1 MTSRYRFISAE
12 RATYGVTR
20 LCRVLRV
27 RRQGFY
33 EWLHAAEAREQREQ
47 DEDALAAEITA
58 IHAAHRQAYGSP
70 RVTVEL
76 RRRGRRVN
84 RKKVE
89 RIMRQ
94 RGIVGFTRR
103 RRRSLTK
110 QDVTAPPAP
119 DLLGRGFTAAAPGEK
134 LVGDITHLP
143 TEEGWL
149 YLATVIDL
157 HTREVVGHAM
167 AEHMRAELACNAIT
181 LAARRGLTGKGA
193 IFHSDRG
200 SQYTS
205 TEFRRCL
212 RRHRLR
218 ASMGRTGSCYDNAA
232 AESFFATLKTEV
244 GTKVWP
250 TRAAARQAV
259 FAYLA
264 YYNTNRL
271 HSTIGYRTPTEARL
285 GYRHTHALAA

>member
-1 MTSRYRFISAE
+1 MFCEGDGALTSRYRFISAE

-33 EWLHAAEAREQREQ
+33 EWLDAAQAREQREQ
-47 DEDALAAEITA
+47 AEDALAAEITA
-58 IHAAHRQAYGSP
+58 IHAAHKQAYGSP

-94 RGIVGFTRR
+94 RGIVSFTRR
-103 RRRSLTK
+103 RRRSLTR
-110 QDVTAPPAP
+110 QDVIAPPAP
-119 DLLGRGFTAAAPGEK
+119 DLLGRDFTAAAPGEK
-134 LVGDITHLP
+134 LVGDITYLP

-167 AEHMRAELACNAIT
+167 AEHTRAELACDAIA
-181 LAARRGLTGKGA
+181 LAAGRGLTGKGA

-200 SQYTS
+200 SQGGFNRS
-205 TEFRRCL
+205 SQHEVVGAIVGVRRGLRLVSSSREFS
-212 RRHRLR
+212 
-218 ASMGRTGSCYDNAA
+218 A
-232 AESFFATLKTEV
+232 V
-244 GTKVWP
+244 G
-250 TRAAARQAV
+250 
-259 FAYLA
+259 
-264 YYNTNRL
+264 
-271 HSTIGYRTPTEARL
+271 G
-285 GYRHTHALAA
+285 